1 MSKMI
6 TIETAYALADVQ
18 YLFAEEVEEGC
29 TVQQALEQSKL
40 LKEVPGLVIDKVGIF
55 GKLVTPDTVLRE
67 GDRIEVYRPL
77 KADPRDRR
85 RQKVAEE
92 REANKKADVR

>member
-1 MSKMI
+1 MGKMI
-6 TIETAYALADVQ
+6 TIETAYALEEVQ
-18 YLFAEEVEEGC
+18 YLFAEQVEEGT
-29 TVQQALEQSKL
+29 TVEQALQNSKL
-40 LKEVPGLVIDKVGIF
+40 LKEVPGINIDKVGIF
-55 GKLVTPDTVLRE
+55 GKLVNSDTVLRE

-92 REANKKADVR
+92 REASKK

>member
-18 YLFAEEVEEGC
+18 YLFAEQVEEGT
-29 TVQQALEQSKL
+29 TVEQALERSKL
-40 LKEVPGLVIDKVGIF
+40 LQEVPGLVIDKVGIF
-55 GKLVTPDTVLRE
+55 GKLVSTDTVLRE

-85 RQKVAEE
+85 RKKVAQE
-92 REANKKADVR
+92 RKASKETKK

>member
-6 TIETAYALADVQ
+6 TIETAYALEEIQ
-18 YLFAEEVEEGC
+18 YLFAEQVEEGT
-29 TVQQALEQSKL
+29 TVEQALQQSKL
-40 LKEVPGLVIDKVGIF
+40 LQEVPALVIDKVGIF

-85 RQKVAEE
+85 RKKVEEE
-92 REANKKADVR
+92 RAQK